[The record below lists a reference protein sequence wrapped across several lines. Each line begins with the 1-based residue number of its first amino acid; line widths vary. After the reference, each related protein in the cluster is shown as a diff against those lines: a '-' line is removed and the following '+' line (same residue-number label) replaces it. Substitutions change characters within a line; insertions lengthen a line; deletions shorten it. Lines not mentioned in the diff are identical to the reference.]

1 MSVKVDLD
9 QLANTLADFTFGYL
23 ITVGDDYRAHTVAV
37 DPVLNRGVL
46 EIEPVGKTARR
57 NVTVNDA
64 VTVIW
69 PPREPRGYTLIV
81 DGRAQLSDTT
91 MRVTPATAVLHRR
104 ATPDS
109 PVSASGCG
117 DDCVPL
123 DGG

>member
-69 PPREPRGYTLIV
+69 PPREPGGYTLIV
-81 DGRAQLSDTT
+81 DGRAQLSDTSLT
-91 MRVTPATAVLHRR
+91 IAPQTAVLHRR
-104 ATPDS
+104 AAQHS
-109 PVSASGCG
+109 PAAKTGCG

-123 DGG
+123 GSS